1 MGPRHVK
8 VISVDDKNDGRRI
21 KVRFKPEDNRLTDD
35 KLPYAFP
42 FLPKI
47 FNIIPKVGESVLA
60 FTMENDEGFTQR
72 FYVGPVISQDNH
84 MYYEPYE
91 LDSQTMFIGTRISPE
106 AAESVKPDT
115 KGVYPKKED
124 IALEGRKNTDIILT
138 EDDVRIRAG
147 VKLCNEENKREVN
160 FNDRNS
166 AFIKVKFNPDEQY
179 ADNDK
184 YHSTAAVVAD
194 KVLLLGNVPKDGEII
209 TADREDLIS
218 DEKMKELIEK
228 SHELPYGD
236 KLVEFLMMFRDAFIN
251 HVHPFPTKK
260 PCATDDIKNLQKFD
274 LTTLISNSIRIN

>member
-1 MGPRHVK
+1 MRLVK
-8 VISVDDKNDGRRI
+8 VISVDDKNDGKRI

-35 KLPYAFP
+35 NLPYAFP

-47 FNIIPKVGESVLA
+47 FNIMPKVGECVLA
-60 FTMENDEGFTQR
+60 FTIEDDDAFTQR
-72 FYVGPVISQDNH
+72 YYIGPVISQDNH

-91 LDSQTMFIGTRISPE
+91 FDSQTMFIGSRISPE
-106 AAESVKPDT
+106 AAETTKPDT
-115 KGVYPKKED
+115 KGAYPKKED
-124 IALEGRKNTDIILT
+124 IAVEGRKNTDIILT

-147 VKLCNEENKREVN
+147 VKLCNEENKRDVK

-166 AFIKVKFNPDEQY
+166 AFIKVKFNPEEQY

-209 TADREDLIS
+209 TADRDDLIS
-218 DEKMKELIEK
+218 DQKIKELIEK

-236 KLVEFLMMFRDAFIN
+236 KLIEFLMMFRDAFIN

-260 PCATDDIKNLQKFD
+260 PCASDEIKNLQNFD